1 MEVDLDLSPETEKK
15 LNERAAQ
22 RGMTPHKYVL
32 SLLQEHFDELARTE
46 ALLDGRYDELK
57 SGAVKPIPGDD
68 VASYFREK
76 SAAMR
81 DLKPAA

>member
-1 MEVDLDLSPETEKK
+1 MEVDLDLSPEAEKK

-22 RGMTPHKYVL
+22 RGMTPHEYVL

-46 ALLDGRYDELK
+46 TMLDGRYDDLK

-68 VASYFREK
+68 VVSYFRDK
-76 SAAMR
+76 SDAAR
-81 DLKPAA
+81 GLKPAA